1 MGFRFRKSISIMPG
15 VRLNFGKKS
24 VGVSTGNKWGG
35 VNINSR
41 TGTTYRVSVPG
52 TGTSYT
58 TTSKQS
64 KRTSS
69 GNEQKTDRPLLPL
82 ILFIL
87 LVLGIGGAIKDMILE
102 KIEGE
107 PYVLNASVS
116 TVDPSPVRALP
127 IEAEEPAEPLDR
139 AELAPF
145 VAAENSN
152 IYHANSCP
160 SLEGK
165 ASENFAQFLTADAAA
180 LAGYAPHSV
189 CTAED
194 APTPAPEFSHAFV
207 ASQWSNKYH
216 VKGCPY
222 AQQID
227 PENIIYFESN
237 AAARDAGY
245 EECKECMG

>member
-24 VGVSTGNKWGG
+24 VGVSAGNKWGG
-35 VNINSR
+35 VSVNSR

-52 TGTSYT
+52 TGASYT
-58 TTSKQS
+58 TSSKQS

-69 GNEQKTDRPLLPL
+69 GNEQKPDRPLLPL

-87 LVLGIGGAIKDMILE
+87 FVLGIGGAIKDMVLD

-107 PYVLNASVS
+107 PYVLSAPVSSVS
-116 TVDPSPVRALP
+116 PPVRALP
-127 IEAEEPAEPLDR
+127 IEAEEPDEPLDR
-139 AELAPF
+139 VELAPF
-145 VAAENSN
+145 VAAENSS
-152 IYHANSCP
+152 IYHANSCT

-165 ASENFAQFLTADAAA
+165 ASENFAQFLTAEAAA

-189 CTAED
+189 CTTED

-207 ASQWSNKYH
+207 ASRRSNKYH